1 MSYWWIWEMGKQSIQ
16 PEKVYCLKKRDCRRR
31 GSSAVFGK
39 AGKIGGKFHAF
50 YRNRKEIAELWLKI
64 IIPRK
69 AFRESE
75 FIILSCADR
84 VRIASGVRFSWLLKL
99 RISSAIHWF
108 TSSSFKL
115 AYVTIKMASRSA
127 TVTKKEISQI
137 MKQAVPEI
145 PEEGDEF

>member
-1 MSYWWIWEMGKQSIQ
+1 MNLRNGKTKH
-16 PEKVYCLKKRDCRRR
+16 PTWKGLLFKRK
-31 GSSAVFGK
+31 GLQKQLSSAVFGK
-39 AGKIGGKFHAF
+39 AGKIGGKFHTF
-50 YRNRKEIAELWLKI
+50 YRNGKEIAELWLKI
-64 IIPRK
+64 ITPRK

-99 RISSAIHWF
+99 QISSAIHWF